1 MPLIAALLISVA
13 LAGEDP
19 KVVNPIWVSAPVAT
33 AADYPRFAAIIRAE
47 GHVVVQCEALPTGAL
62 SACTAMSE
70 KPADLGFGR
79 EAVRVVQRGV
89 LAPRTGDG
97 TSEPSRIQVQLPFRM
112 PARTPST
119 KPAPWTGPEPTAGQQ
134 ASAQRWA
141 VRATARRPILSRFG
155 LEDLPPD
162 RRAVVTEWIG
172 ELYPDRQKTQAIF
185 TVAAARLLA
194 EVGLPEMPPT
204 RPLDEETWSRRFA
217 AASADQFDRHAADA
231 ELRRRYCARYEC
243 APGL

>member
-1 MPLIAALLISVA
+1 MPLIAVLLSS
-13 LAGEDP
+13 LAIAGQDP
-19 KVVNPIWVSAPVAT
+19 EVVDAVWISAPAAT
-33 AADYPRFAAIIRAE
+33 AGDYPRFAGIVRAE

-89 LAPRTGDG
+89 LAPRTVDG
-97 TSEPSRIQVQLPFRM
+97 TPVASRIQVRLPFRM
-112 PARTPST
+112 RAMTPFT
-119 KPAPWTGPEPTAGQQ
+119 KPDPWTGPDPTAGQRN
-134 ASAQRWA
+134 SAQRWA
-141 VRATARRPILSRFG
+141 AWAAARSPTLARFG

-172 ELYPDRQKTQAIF
+172 ELYPDRQKTQEIF
-185 TVAAARLLA
+185 TVPAARLLA
-194 EVGLPEMPPT
+194 EIGLPEMPPT
-204 RPLDEETWSRRFA
+204 RPLDEETWSRQFA
-217 AASADQFDRHAADA
+217 AASADQFDGRAADA